1 MTRLGLKGRKLAGAL
16 SVGLCCCGDVSET
29 PPVPDLDPSL
39 SRDAKMETV
48 RMLSEDLEATRHPSD
63 GGGRAWIVE
72 PASSDGPEA
81 VPVGSRQRF
90 VILYETGPLGIAE
103 GGALYLQP
111 SPFWDWDS
119 PQSELEEAPGY
130 TVVETE
136 AAGIELEATTLG
148 GILAIQ
154 ISGRRLE
161 EGERIRIVYGA
172 GPARARVDRYAEH
185 RSPIWI
191 AVDGDG
197 DGIRSVLPQPPSVQV
212 AATEASRLLLTLP
225 STARPGQPIR
235 LTVAVL
241 DALGNAGVS
250 FRGKVVLDPRPDGL
264 TVAEQIVLEPEHQ
277 GHRTVTATATKEGVF
292 RLSGEASSDGRVLV
306 SESNPLIVR
315 DDIPRL
321 VWADLHGHSQLSDG
335 TGTPEDYFRY
345 AREVAALD
353 VAALTDHDHWG
364 MRFLDQ
370 TPEMW
375 QEIWQVVR
383 RFNEPG
389 RFVAL
394 AGYEWTSW
402 LYGHRHVLFF
412 DDQGEVYSSM
422 DSRYET
428 PPELWEA
435 LAGQAAITVAHHT
448 AGGPISTSWDF
459 IPDPHMEPVTEIVS
473 VHGSSEAADSPGRI
487 YDPVEG
493 NYARDVLD
501 RGLRFGFI
509 GSGDSHD
516 GHPGLAHLA
525 SPGGGLAA
533 IFTEDVDRKS
543 LLQAL
548 RRRRV
553 YATNGPRI
561 WLRMWL
567 DDYPMGSILPPA
579 SGETEPQSHQLKFSV
594 ATPAPIE
601 RVDVIRSG
609 RVIDSLSG
617 QGRREWSEQAEI
629 PLLAA
634 GEYLYVRVVQ
644 EDGGVAWASPIYVGE
659 R

>member
-1 MTRLGLKGRKLAGAL
+1 MTRLGLKERMLAGAL
-16 SVGLCCCGDVSET
+16 SVGLLCCGDAPEI
-29 PPVPDLDPSL
+29 PPVTEIDPSR
-39 SRDAKMETV
+39 SRDAKVETV
-48 RMLSEDLEATRHPSD
+48 QMLTEDLEATRHPSD
-63 GGGRAWIVE
+63 GGGKAWIVE
-72 PASSDGPEA
+72 PAPSDDPVA
-81 VPVGSRQRF
+81 VPAGSRQRF
-90 VILYETGPLGIAE
+90 VILYEAGPLGIAE
-103 GGALYLQP
+103 GGVVYLQP
-111 SPFWDWDS
+111 SLFWDWDS

-136 AAGIELEATTLG
+136 AAGVELQTTTLG
-148 GILAIQ
+148 GILAIE
-154 ISGRRLE
+154 IGGRRLE
-161 EGERIRIVYGA
+161 EAEQIRIVYGA
-172 GPARARVDRYAEH
+172 GPAQARVDRYAEH

-197 DGIRSVLPQPPSVQV
+197 DGIRTVLPDPPSVQV
-212 AATEASRLLLTLP
+212 AATEPARLLLTLP
-225 STARPGQPIR
+225 STARPGESIR
-235 LTVAVL
+235 LTVAVV
-241 DALGNAGVS
+241 DGLGNAGVP
-250 FRGKVVLDPRPDGL
+250 FRGKVAFNHLPEGL
-264 TVAEQIVLEPEHQ
+264 TVQEPIVFEAEHQ
-277 GHRTVTATATKEGVF
+277 GHRTVSATVTKEGVF
-292 RLSGEASSDGRVLV
+292 RLNGEASSDDRVLV

-315 DDIPRL
+315 DRIPRL
-321 VWADLHGHSQLSDG
+321 IWADLHGHSQLSDG

-345 AREVAALD
+345 ARDVAALD
-353 VAALTDHDHWG
+353 AAALTDHDHWG

-375 QEIWQVVR
+375 KEIRDVVR
-383 RFNEPG
+383 RYNEPG

-428 PPELWEA
+428 PPELWDA
-435 LAGQAAITVAHHT
+435 LAGQPAITVAHHT

-459 IPDPHMEPVTEIVS
+459 VPDPHMEPVTEIVS

-487 YDPVEG
+487 YDPVDG

-501 RGLRFGFI
+501 RGLQFGFI

-533 IFTEDVDRKS
+533 IFTEDIDRES

-548 RRRRV
+548 RSRRV

-567 DDYPMGSILPPA
+567 DEFPMGSVLPVAAP
-579 SGETEPQSHQLKFSV
+579 ETSSQVHQLKFSV
-594 ATPAPIE
+594 ATPTPIE
-601 RVDVIRSG
+601 RIDVIRSG
-609 RVIDSLSG
+609 QVIDSLPG

-629 PLLAA
+629 PSLAA

-644 EDGGVAWASPIYVGE
+644 EDGGVAWASPIYAGE